1 MEAKKPNDDDKRWM
15 KPKTNP
21 KIRVGK
27 DFQAWIPEWVP
38 EVIEAEVVKEEE
50 SRLHFIIKS

>member
-1 MEAKKPNDDDKRWM
+1 METKEPSNDDKRWM

-21 KIRVGK
+21 KVRVGK
-27 DFQAWIPEWVP
+27 DFQAWIPEWVS
-38 EVIEAEVVKEEE
+38 ELKEAEVAKKEE